1 MTFKYDECDHH
12 FEEPEEI
19 EEMEY
24 ADYGIGGQWL
34 PAYVTA
40 VCPNCG
46 SEDFEEVRDEDD
58 DVTEQDET
66 LGVGLQQ
73 AAATANDGTR
83 VA

>member
-1 MTFKYDECDHH
+1 MFKCIECDHH
-12 FEEPEEI
+12 FDEPERI

-34 PAYVTA
+34 PAYVTN

-46 SEDFEEVRDEDD
+46 SEDYEEASDEDD

-73 AAATANDGTR
+73 AEGTADDGAR

>member
-1 MTFKYDECDHH
+1 MFKCIECDHH
-12 FEEPEEI
+12 FDEPGRI

-34 PAYVTA
+34 PAYVTN

-46 SEDFEEVRDEDD
+46 SEDYEEVSDEDD
-58 DVTEQDET
+58 CVAEPSEV

-73 AAATANDGTR
+73 AAATADDRQG